1 MNLHARQYGDA
12 TVWVDQNGL
21 WVGAQ
26 GTAFPDIEDPQIR
39 PPAGA
44 FFWRSDFRTWYAW
57 DRVTQ
62 GWTAV
67 EAGPETFDKG
77 GNVLSPTAPLN
88 VAVWQAPFA
97 CVVTKVSGY
106 RVGGSGATV
115 NARRNGSAAHL
126 ASNLSLTSADI
137 WMADESVQNTSYAE
151 GDSLELQIVTA
162 AGSPT
167 QVAVLVEFRRS

>member
-1 MNLHARQYGDA
+1 MAITNFDYGSGIIALDS
-12 TVWVDQNGL
+12 V
-21 WVGAQ
+21 VGNWLM
-26 GTAFPDIEDPQIR
+26 GRGPAFPPCNDFQIA
-39 PPAGA
+39 PPNGA
-44 FFWRSDFRTWYAW
+44 VFWRTDFRQWYSW
-57 DRVTQ
+57 DRPTQ
-62 GWTAV
+62 GWIAT

-126 ASNLSLTSADI
+126 ASNMSLTSA
-137 WMADESVQNTSYAE
+137 ASV
-151 GDSLELQIVTA
+151 
-162 AGSPT
+162 
-167 QVAVLVEFRRS
+167 

>member
-1 MNLHARQYGDA
+1 MALTHVRHGDA
-12 TVWVDQNGL
+12 VVWHDENGL

-26 GTAFPDIEDPQIR
+26 GPVFPDIFDTQIK
-39 PPAGA
+39 PPDGA
-44 FFWRSDFRTWYAW
+44 SFWRTDFKSWYSW
-57 DRVTQ
+57 DRITQ
-62 GWTAV
+62 GWAAV

-88 VAVWQAPFA
+88 VAIWQAPFA

-126 ASNLSLTSADI
+126 AAALSLTSADT
-137 WMADESVQNTSYAE
+137 WMADEGVQNVAYAE
-151 GDSLELQIVTA
+151 DDSLEIQIVTA